1 LTPVISLRGV
11 SRRFG
16 SLVAN
21 DGVDLTLLPGRIHGV
36 VGENGAG
43 KSTLMKIVYGMV
55 RPDDGLLHVDGKAR
69 AWWRS
74 PREAIQAGIG
84 MVHQHFMLAG
94 PETALDNVI
103 LGEEASRPCW
113 NFLPRF
119 LRPVDRKAVRTRLE
133 KLSSEFGFTVD
144 WDAPVESLPVG
155 VQQRLEILKL
165 LDRHARVLI
174 LDEPTAVLT
183 PQETDELFKNL
194 RKLAASGRAIVVIT
208 HKLREVMQFTDE
220 VTILRAGRV
229 TARLKTAETSAEK
242 LAEAMVG
249 RKVVLRVDEAGGER
263 RAPRD
268 EKVLEV
274 EGLGLGARGNA
285 KPKLDSISFQVRSG
299 EVVGIAGV
307 EGNGQSELIQALA
320 HPGDPVCRESGSI
333 RLVGVDITRLSD
345 AQVRAQGLAIIPEDR
360 QEEGLLM
367 DRSLRENFILG
378 LQRDPRYSSLGL
390 LRSRPIQDAVTSALE
405 DHDVRPRNPD
415 AHARGLSGGNQ
426 QKLVIAREFSRNPKF
441 LIASQP
447 TRGVD
452 VGAIES
458 IHARIL
464 KAREEGAAVLLLSS
478 ELDEV
483 MALSDRVLVIYEG
496 KIVAE
501 HVRRTGMQPFDEKAI
516 GLGMSGVTS

>member
-1 LTPVISLRGV
+1 
-11 SRRFG
+11 
-16 SLVAN
+16 
-21 DGVDLTLLPGRIHGV
+21 
-36 VGENGAG
+36 
-43 KSTLMKIVYGMV
+43 
-55 RPDDGLLHVDGKAR
+55 
-69 AWWRS
+69 
-74 PREAIQAGIG
+74 
-84 MVHQHFMLAG
+84 
-94 PETALDNVI
+94 
-103 LGEEASRPCW
+103 
-113 NFLPRF
+113 
-119 LRPVDRKAVRTRLE
+119 
-133 KLSSEFGFTVD
+133 
-144 WDAPVESLPVG
+144 
-155 VQQRLEILKL
+155 
-165 LDRHARVLI
+165 
-174 LDEPTAVLT
+174 
-183 PQETDELFKNL
+183 
-194 RKLAASGRAIVVIT
+194 
-208 HKLREVMQFTDE
+208 
-220 VTILRAGRV
+220 
-229 TARLKTAETSAEK
+229 
-242 LAEAMVG
+242 
-249 RKVVLRVDEAGGER
+249 
-263 RAPRD
+263 
-268 EKVLEV
+268 
-274 EGLGLGARGNA
+274 
-285 KPKLDSISFQVRSG
+285 
-299 EVVGIAGV
+299 
-307 EGNGQSELIQALA
+307 
-320 HPGDPVCRESGSI
+320 
-333 RLVGVDITRLSD
+333 LVGVDITRLSD